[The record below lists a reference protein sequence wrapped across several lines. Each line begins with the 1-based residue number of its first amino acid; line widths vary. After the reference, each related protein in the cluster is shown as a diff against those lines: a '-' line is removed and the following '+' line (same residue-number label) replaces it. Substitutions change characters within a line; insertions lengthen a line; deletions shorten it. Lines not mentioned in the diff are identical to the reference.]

1 MLMEPTVLAALIRAA
16 GTVTA
21 ALIAALIASMVGRQI
36 SGRQLLRTR
45 LREAIDDIHFLLE
58 VESTHADLHVEA
70 GDSSNKQRVRQL
82 VRSRGFTW
90 SGRYTP
96 GRVKRLDDLLN
107 N

>member
-1 MLMEPTVLAALIRAA
+1 MLMEPTVFAALIQAT
-16 GTVTA
+16 GTVIA
-21 ALIAALIASMVGRQI
+21 ALIAALIASIVGRQF
-36 SGRQLLRTR
+36 SGQQLLRTR

-58 VESTHADLHVEA
+58 VESAHSDLHIEA

-107 N
+107 D